1 MRVILFG
8 APGVGKGTQAKI
20 LSEKF
25 NIPHIATGDILREAV
40 RNNTELGI
48 KAKSYM
54 DKGELVPD
62 SVMFGII
69 RERLKKADTLNGF
82 ILDGF
87 PRTLP
92 QAEELEKVFSE
103 LGIVLDAVISIEV
116 DNSEIVKRLSAR
128 RTCRSCGSIFNLLV
142 DRVEDSICPKCGGD
156 LYQRDDDRP
165 DTVQRRLEVYDRQT
179 SPVKSFYND
188 KKILKKVDGMGT
200 VEQVTLE
207 IMNILKQRNL

>member
-1 MRVILFG
+1 MRLILFG

-40 RNNTELGI
+40 RNNTELG
-48 KAKSYM
+48 KEAKSFM

-69 RERLKKADTLNGF
+69 RERLKQTDTANGF

-103 LGIVLDAVISIEV
+103 LGIKLDAVVSIEV
-116 DNSEIVKRLSAR
+116 DNTEIVKRLSAR

-142 DRVEDSICPKCGGD
+142 DKIEDSICPKCGGE

-179 SPVKSFYND
+179 SPVKNFYELRN
-188 KKILKKVDGMGT
+188 ILKKVDGTGS
-200 VEQVTLE
+200 VEEVTSG
-207 IMNILKQRNL
+207 IINVVNV

>member
-1 MRVILFG
+1 MRLILFG

-25 NIPHIATGDILREAV
+25 KIPHIATGDILREAV
-40 RNNTELGI
+40 RNSTDLGI
-48 KAKSYM
+48 KAKSFM

-69 RERLKKADTLNGF
+69 RERLKEPDTVNGF

-92 QAEELEKVFSE
+92 QAEELERVFSE
-103 LGIVLDAVISIEV
+103 LGIKLDAVVSIEV

-142 DRVEDSICPKCGGD
+142 DKIEDSICPKCGGE
-156 LYQRDDDRP
+156 LFQRDDDKP
-165 DTVQRRLEVYDRQT
+165 ETIQKRLEVYDKQT
-179 SPVKSFYND
+179 SPVKDFYYTRN
-188 KKILKKVDGMGT
+188 ILRKVDGTGT
-200 VEQVTLE
+200 VEKVTSE
-207 IMNILKQRNL
+207 IVSTLKV